1 MKRLYFLSALLAL
14 LIFTSCDSK
23 MILPNASGAVFEVLV
38 VIDDSIWKT
47 PEGKE
52 VFDLIN
58 ADMLDVP
65 QKEPLFKMSRVN
77 HAGFDN
83 LLRPARNIL
92 IVDVAPRYTQP
103 KVSYGKDRWA
113 RRQAVVTLTMP
124 SRDGITKLLEAN
136 GKKIQ
141 DFFIKSERHTYQDYL
156 KTSHNSQ
163 MENEAF
169 KRFGIEML
177 IPFEMTNYHYGENF
191 MWVSNGGVKAR
202 QDLVIYSYPYTSVD
216 NLKLENLIHKRD
228 SVLKV
233 NIPGPDEGSY
243 MGTELVYH
251 TPSLNEISLNKA
263 YCAEIHGLWK
273 VMNGGLMGGPFVSHT
288 RIDEINNKVI
298 TIEGF
303 VFAPEKDKRNYIRQL
318 EAVLYTVRM
327 PQEVNEVIVQKKK

>member
-1 MKRLYFLSALLAL
+1 MRKIFYLVIISTL

-38 VIDDSIWKT
+38 VVDDSVWKA

-52 VFDLIN
+52 VFELIN

-65 QKEPLFKMSRVN
+65 QKEPMFKMSRVN
-77 HAGFDN
+77 HAEFDN

-103 KVSYGKDRWA
+103 KISFAHDRWA

-124 SRDGITKLLEAN
+124 SKKGITELLEKN
-136 GKKIQ
+136 GEKIQ
-141 DFFIKSERHTYQDYL
+141 NFFIKSERKTYQDYL
-156 KTSHNSQ
+156 KSSHNSQ
-163 MENEAF
+163 MESEAF
-169 KRFGIEML
+169 KRFGIQIL
-177 IPFEMTNYHYGENF
+177 IPFEMTNYNYGENF
-191 MWVSNGGVKAR
+191 MWISNGGVKAR
-202 QDLVIYSYPYTSVD
+202 QDLVIYSYPYTDVK
-216 NLKLENLIHKRD
+216 NLELNNLIHKRD
-228 SVLKV
+228 SILKA

-251 TPSLNEISLNKA
+251 TPSLNEIAINNA
-263 YCAEIHGLWK
+263 YCAEVHGLWK

-288 RIDEINNKVI
+288 RIDEINNRVI

-303 VFAPEKDKRNYIRQL
+303 VFAPERDKRNYIRQL
-318 EAVLYTVRM
+318 EAILYTVRM
-327 PQEVNEVIVQKKK
+327 PQEVNEVIVKKKK